1 MLDYT
6 IFILEKVSFNLNLF
20 SKELQKALKILIPAD
35 IMQLQDWFY
44 YFTKDKKELLIFESY
59 FLKFKIEANS
69 FSNL

>member
-20 SKELQKALKILIPAD
+20 SKELQKALKTLIPAD

>member
-20 SKELQKALKILIPAD
+20 SKELKKALKILIPAD

>member
-59 FLKFKIEANS
+59 FLKFKIETNS

>member
-69 FSNL
+69 FSKL

>member
-59 FLKFKIEANS
+59 FLKLEFK
-69 FSNL
+69 

>member
-1 MLDYT
+1 M
-6 IFILEKVSFNLNLF
+6 NLF

-69 FSNL
+69 FSKL

>member
-35 IMQLQDWFY
+35 IMLLQDWFY

-69 FSNL
+69 FSKL